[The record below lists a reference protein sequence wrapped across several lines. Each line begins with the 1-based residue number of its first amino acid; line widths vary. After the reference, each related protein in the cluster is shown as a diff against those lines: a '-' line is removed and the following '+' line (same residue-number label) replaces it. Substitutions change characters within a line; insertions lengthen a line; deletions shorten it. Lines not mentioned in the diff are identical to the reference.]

1 MGSRGSRSWSDQI
14 VHARGLLRPE
24 ERAALPDVDLTVRT
38 AIDTGAQHRRRND
51 VRLLL
56 AGGHRLYEVPFSLR
70 TNPPSAP
77 APAEAHTTG
86 TMNAIDA
93 EAVVLRGTIDCLV
106 VGDDGAVVVVEFKT
120 GVPRPSH
127 QRQLDIYVEAA
138 RALFPGVPVTGKLI
152 YAWAAS
158 ATATA
163 ISYQQSASSHRRS

>member
-1 MGSRGSRSWSDQI
+1 MSGCFS
-14 VHARGLLRPE
+14 
-24 ERAALPDVDLTVRT
+24 
-38 AIDTGAQHRRRND
+38 
-51 VRLLL
+51 

-86 TMNAIDA
+86 SMNAIDA
-93 EAVVLRGTIDCLV
+93 EAVVTRGARSTVWSSATMAGWLWSKL
-106 VGDDGAVVVVEFKT
+106 KT

-152 YAWAAS
+152 YA
-158 ATATA
+158 
-163 ISYQQSASSHRRS
+163 